1 LTDAIGCRRKCSRY
15 HIRGDKAGMVTRF
28 IGSLPGYPD
37 NIRYDG
43 EGRYWIALSAV
54 CTHQPV
60 LHLVE

>member
-1 LTDAIGCRRKCSRY
+1 VAKFT
-15 HIRGDKAGMVTRF
+15 
-28 IGSLPGYPD
+28 GSLPGYPD